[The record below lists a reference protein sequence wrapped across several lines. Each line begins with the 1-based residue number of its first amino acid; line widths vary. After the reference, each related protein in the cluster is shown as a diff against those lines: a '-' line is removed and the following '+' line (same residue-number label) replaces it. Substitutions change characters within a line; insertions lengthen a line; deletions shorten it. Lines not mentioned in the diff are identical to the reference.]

1 MSKMFFTPACVLL
14 LLTLHTSLADLSTA
28 NPCEDGWVQGTFVD
42 LGCLLFEYNT
52 SYIWEEAAVYCQDR
66 WNATLVE
73 IYTEDQHD
81 FLEVTLDLL
90 APHQGVRPWWVGGT
104 DIGRE
109 GAWYYSGTL
118 QPVPEDPWYKPDN
131 RPSCGLACNCMCILP
146 NYQYYAADQGCI
158 ENLFYP
164 ICQKQVQ

>member
-1 MSKMFFTPACVLL
+1 MSKMFSSPACVLL
-14 LLTLHTSLADLSTA
+14 LLSLHTSLADMAAA

-104 DIGRE
+104 DIGME
-109 GAWYYSGTL
+109 GLWY
-118 QPVPEDPWYKPDN
+118 
-131 RPSCGLACNCMCILP
+131 
-146 NYQYYAADQGCI
+146 
-158 ENLFYP
+158 
-164 ICQKQVQ
+164 